1 MGNLLLY
8 KYVPFSVNSLK
19 LLINGEFWFGIP
31 KNQNDP
37 FEGKFLINK
46 YTKVP
51 SDSMLNFFYRTE
63 EFILKGKSI
72 SEKIIEIENDY
83 SIFSED
89 LYKVLEKRT
98 QECYGI
104 TCFSYLPDDILM
116 WSHYANANKGFC
128 IEFDQKALV
137 SSYNKIKWMISFKKV
152 KYHKNLVRADLII
165 EKNKISFKNEKEI
178 MFQKLKNWKYEKE
191 ARLIAIFNKNNSNR
205 NIKFN
210 KEVIKGIIF
219 GERMSLDDK
228 KTIKKIINND
238 LDYKNVLFY
247 NSVSDLSIQNIKIVL
262 EE

>member
-1 MGNLLLY
+1 MGDTSIY
-8 KYVPFSVNSLK
+8 KYTSFSVNSLK

-46 YTKVP
+46 NNKVP
-51 SDSMLNFFYRTE
+51 SDSMLDFFYKTE
-63 EFILKGKSI
+63 KFLLNGKSI
-72 SEKIIEIENDY
+72 NDKIIEIKNDY

-98 QECYGI
+98 RECYGI

-137 SSYNKIKWMISFKKV
+137 SSYNKIKWMISFKRV
-152 KYHKNLVRADLII
+152 KYHKSLVRADLFI
-165 EKNKISFKNEKEI
+165 EKDIISFKNEKEI

-191 ARLIAIFNKNNSNR
+191 ARLVAIFKESISNR

-210 KEVIKGIIF
+210 KEAIKGIIF
-219 GERMSLDDK
+219 GEKMSLDDK

-238 LDYKNVLFY
+238 LEYKEVLFY
-247 NSVSDLSIQNIKIVL
+247 NSISDLSFQNIKIVI